1 MISDALPGFLRS
13 LFLEQGVAQSLV
25 VISLTVVLGLRFGD
39 ISFGKI
45 RLGAAG
51 ALFVG
56 LLLGAAGLTPPGPR
70 RAFPG
75 APKGT
80 TNDNETKNLANIE
93 EFKEDEQS

>member
-56 LLLGAAGLTPPGPR
+56 LLLGAAGLTPD
-70 RAFPG
+70 A
-75 APKGT
+75 GT
-80 TNDNETKNLANIE
+80 LRFLK
-93 EFKEDEQS
+93 EFESAH